1 MPDSPQFASDVVSPS
16 SIGKDRGEVE
26 VRVSGI
32 GNWSAIEER
41 RDENKKNKESGDR
54 SGFCVPR
61 TGGKI
66 VIGKNEIICPE
77 GSGLSPLQEGSRD
90 GHARGAV

>member
-41 RDENKKNKESGDR
+41 RDENKKKREWGQKWLLCPADR
-54 SGFCVPR
+54 G
-61 TGGKI
+61 
-66 VIGKNEIICPE
+66 
-77 GSGLSPLQEGSRD
+77 
-90 GHARGAV
+90 